1 MNHVQRGTHWRIY
14 TIGGRLACA
23 VSAARA
29 WQTSR
34 TLQFVKCTQQRNCT
48 VCVSSTSLPQAHG
61 HTLAH
66 TLPPHSTSPRVA
78 SAWTNRQTTGRERPE
93 QDQDAHRR
101 WRWCVVGLVC
111 WKGSCTHTHGRPS
124 SPSVYHHHRKP
135 IHLSHSHTHSLTHAR
150 THTVVSLQPVSI
162 ALAPVPFSGRVV
174 GCVDKMDVLVVLTCH
189 NGLVSHLA
197 SFLMFPAHF

>member
-34 TLQFVKCTQQRNCT
+34 TPQFVKCTQQRNCA
-48 VCVSSTSLPQAHG
+48 VCLHPRRRHHHRKPMATLSHTPCPHTAHHHAWPVLG
-61 HTLAH
+61 QTGKRLAERDLSKTKTHT
-66 TLPPHSTSPRVA
+66 
-78 SAWTNRQTTGRERPE
+78 G
-93 QDQDAHRR
+93 R

-135 IHLSHSHTHSLTHAR
+135 IHLSHSHTHSHTHA
-150 THTVVSLQPVSI
+150 HTQLSVSSQS
-162 ALAPVPFSGRVV
+162 R
-174 GCVDKMDVLVVLTCH
+174 
-189 NGLVSHLA
+189 SHLPR
-197 SFLMFPAHF
+197 SRFQGCPRIFERVLMDIRYLPTA